1 MILSIM
7 WYVYILECSDNS
19 LYTGITKDLD
29 KRIYDH
35 NHSKIGAKYT
45 KGRRPVKLVWNQK
58 VKDRNQASR
67 LELEIKKFWKEKK
80 EELISLKKIL

>member
-1 MILSIM
+1 MIR
-7 WYVYILECSDNS
+7 CSDNS

-29 KRIYDH
+29 RRIYDH

-45 KGRRPVKLVWNQK
+45 KGRRPVKLVWSQK

-67 LELEIKKFWKEKK
+67 LELEIKKMWKEKK
-80 EELISLKKIL
+80 EMIALRQIKSHFKK

>member
-1 MILSIM
+1 MRF
-7 WYVYILECSDNS
+7 VYIVRCSDNS

-35 NHSKIGAKYT
+35 NYSKIWAKYT
-45 KGRRPVKLVWNQK
+45 KGRRPVKLVWSQK

-80 EELISLKKIL
+80 EMIVLRQIKSHFKK